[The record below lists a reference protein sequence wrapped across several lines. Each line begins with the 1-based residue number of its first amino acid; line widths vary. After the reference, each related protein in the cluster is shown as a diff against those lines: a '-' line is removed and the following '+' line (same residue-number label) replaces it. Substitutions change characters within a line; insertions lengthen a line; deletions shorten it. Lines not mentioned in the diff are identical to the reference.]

1 MSSESP
7 ASRVF
12 VGIDIAKAELVIA
25 LRPSGQCWAV
35 PNTPE
40 AWADLAQT
48 LAPQQPE
55 RIVLEATGG
64 LERPLA
70 RALTAAGLPVAV
82 VNPRQ
87 VRDFA
92 RALGRLAKTD
102 ALDAHVLAH
111 FAEAVAPEPRPPLDA
126 AAHELEALV
135 DRRRQLRDV
144 LVAERNRLRQADPV
158 VRPGIERHLEWLEAE
173 METIEQE
180 LAERVAQ
187 DSIWQAK
194 AQLLQSVPSVGPV
207 IATTL
212 LARLPELGSLGRKE
226 ITALVGLA
234 PYSRDSGT
242 MRGRRCIWGGRSDV
256 RAVLY
261 MGAVNGLRW
270 NATIQAFYARLR
282 AARKPA
288 KVALTACMGKLLRI
302 LNHLV
307 ATNQKWDTTKLSPA

>member
-1 MSSESP
+1 MSVESP
-7 ASRVF
+7 AARVF
-12 VGIDIAKAELVIA
+12 VGIDIAQDELVIA

-35 PNTPE
+35 PNTPT

-48 LAPQQPE
+48 LTVQHPE
-55 RIVLEATGG
+55 CIVLEATGG
-64 LERPLA
+64 LERPLTT
-70 RALTAAGLPVAV
+70 ALAAAGLPVAV

-92 RALGRLAKTD
+92 RAIGRLAKTD

-111 FAEAVAPEPRPPLDA
+111 FAAAVAPEPRPPLDA
-126 AAHELEALV
+126 AAQVLDAVV
-135 DRRRQLRDV
+135 DRRRQLRDM

-158 VRPGIERHLEWLEAE
+158 VRPGIERHVEWLERELEA
-173 METIEQE
+173 IEKDRD
-180 LAERVAQ
+180 ERVAQ
-187 DSIWQAK
+187 DPIWQAK
-194 AQLLQSVPSVGPV
+194 VQLLQSVPSIGPA

-212 LARLPELGSLGRKE
+212 LARLPELGTLGRKE

-234 PYSRDSGT
+234 PHSRDSGT
-242 MRGRRCIWGGRSDV
+242 MRGRRRIWGGRSDV
-256 RAVLY
+256 RAALY

-270 NATIQAFYARLR
+270 NPTIQAFYARLK
-282 AARKPA
+282 AAGKPP

-307 ATNQKWDTTKLSPA
+307 ATNQEWDATKLSPA